1 MKQRILAIL
10 LSLTMIFTLVP
21 TAIADE
27 TGTGE
32 TAPQGTENEDAMQL
46 NVGGTVALDLSNG
59 AIIISP

>member
-1 MKQRILAIL
+1 
-10 LSLTMIFTLVP
+10 MIFTLVP